1 MEKVLSLLSGKS
13 RESDLHVTHD
23 DLVNSIKNVKKGK
36 TALPLLTKSDSSLV
50 CYLNSICSML
60 TISQSLSKLLQYIP
74 FLSGI
79 GAKVLAVELSL
90 YATVTEIEI

>member
-1 MEKVLSLLSGKS
+1 
-13 RESDLHVTHD
+13 
-23 DLVNSIKNVKKGK
+23 
-36 TALPLLTKSDSSLV
+36 
-50 CYLNSICSML
+50 ML